1 MNARHYPLSIDL
13 RLVSLFTAAMFLGSS
28 PTYGQNGSVG
38 VAYPA
43 TVIKIDGELSD
54 WPKNATTYPI
64 ARVEHGDKL
73 AGKDDL
79 NAQFRVAYSVAE
91 HALYVAVEV
100 SDNSIVLDGPGV
112 ARWDAQ
118 DGCELFVNAAHAG
131 SGSPIVQYARYGNQ
145 SQVVGPSGATDR
157 AVKVAVARTETH
169 VTYEWRVDLGAE
181 LVDDRVIGFDISVAD
196 KDKDGSFSWLA
207 WGAGT
212 QKVDMP
218 DRCGEF
224 ILIRPETQL
233 GEVSG
238 AVAWKDRS
246 EAILP
251 ARVRIQSSR
260 SALFWR
266 EAIVDPSGAYK
277 ATHLPL
283 GTYSIHAVD
292 SSDIRVDVRPHVD
305 VEIKAGRP
313 AKAELLQVVPI
324 PWPGLI
330 GDEGVLRSAG
340 PIDAEALDRVLK
352 AYLDYYKIPGMSV
365 AVIKDSKVVYHRGLG
380 VRNMLTQEPVTDDTV
395 FEAASMTKPVCAYTV
410 LRLVDRGVLKLDT
423 PLYTYLPYE
432 DIAYDDRYK
441 LITARMVLTHRS
453 GFPNWRSGKLDIKFI
468 PGTQFSYSGEGFV
481 YLGKVVAKL
490 TGKTLVQLCQEEVF
504 EPLGIEHASLV
515 WTEEIAKLTA
525 TGHGGTSPMAKGRP
539 SQPNMAASLHI
550 DAKNYA
556 KFLIAY
562 VQGKGLAEDTARD
575 MLRSQGAIPDDPKR
589 SFGLG
594 VSIEQTPQGTRYGHG
609 GRNTGFTSLS
619 VMYKD
624 LGIGYVFLVN
634 NDDASKVENILN
646 AYLITGKSGLKR
658 TRPIAHRLAKI
669 DPKLY
674 DEYIGSYEIKNETIV
689 TVTRE
694 GDRLMAQPSGE
705 ARIELFPESE
715 TVFFLKPT
723 TDATATFVKDAS
735 GRISHIVLMRDGQKS
750 EAKRL
755 VGGPKPSA
763 ATNETT
769 GADSLFNTIRNLDMQ
784 LFGAF
789 NALDAEAMDKFF
801 TEDVEFY
808 HDQGGLTRS
817 REALVQTFR
826 KKFSEKDSKLRRELV
841 EGTLEVY
848 PLSNYGAI
856 EMGRHRFFQTVGGQK
871 EREVTVSRFVHLWQ
885 KTGGQWRISRALS
898 YDHKS
903 VN

>member
-1 MNARHYPLSIDL
+1 MNDRPSPLSIV
-13 RLVSLFTAAMFLGSS
+13 RHLVSLYVISILLGLSS
-28 PTYGQNGSVG
+28 AHGQNGSVG

-43 TVIKIDGELSD
+43 TGINIDGDLSD
-54 WPKNATTYPI
+54 WPKNAAMYPI
-64 ARVEHGDKL
+64 ARVEYGDKL

-79 NAQFRVAYSVAE
+79 NAKFRVAYIAAE

-100 SDNSIVLDGPGV
+100 SDDSIVLDGPGV
-112 ARWDAQ
+112 AKWDAQ
-118 DGCELFVNAAHAG
+118 DGCEVFVNAAHAG
-131 SGSPIVQYARYGNQ
+131 SGSPVVQYARYGNQ
-145 SQVVGPSGATDR
+145 SQVIGPSGATDQ
-157 AVKVAVARTETH
+157 AVKVAVARTATN
-169 VTYEWRVDLGAE
+169 VIYEWRIDLGTQVA
-181 LVDDRVIGFDISVAD
+181 DDRVIGFDISVAD

-207 WGAGT
+207 WGPGT

-224 ILIRPETQL
+224 MLVRPETEF

-238 AVAWKDRS
+238 SVAAKDAS
-246 EAILP
+246 EPTLP
-251 ARVRIQSSR
+251 ARVRIQSTR
-260 SALFWR
+260 SAPLWR

-277 ATHLPL
+277 AANLPV
-283 GTYSIHAVD
+283 GSYSIHAVD

-305 VEIKAGRP
+305 VEIKAGTP
-313 AKAELLQVVPI
+313 AKAALLQVVPI
-324 PWPGLI
+324 LWPGLI
-330 GDEGVLRSAG
+330 GDEGALRTAG

-352 AYLDYYKIPGMSV
+352 AYLDYFKIPGMSV
-365 AVIKDSKVVYHRGLG
+365 AVIKDWKVVYHRGLG
-380 VRNMLTQEPVTDDTV
+380 VRNTQTQEPVTDDTV
-395 FEAASMTKPVCAYTV
+395 FEAASMTKPVCAYIV

-453 GFPNWRSGKLDIKFI
+453 GFPNWRSGKLDIKFT

-481 YLGKVVAKL
+481 YLGKVVEKL
-490 TGKTLVQLCQEEVF
+490 TGKKLVQLCQEEVF

-515 WTEEIAKLTA
+515 WTDEIAKLTA

-539 SQPNMAASLHI
+539 SQPNMAASLHV

-562 VQGKGLAEDTARD
+562 VQGKGLAEATAND
-575 MLRSQGAIPDDPKR
+575 MLRSQGPIPDDPKS

-594 VSIEQTPQGTRYGHG
+594 VSIEQTPQGPRFGHG

-619 VMYKD
+619 AMYKD

-634 NDDASKVENILN
+634 NDDASKVQNILN
-646 AYLITGKSGLKR
+646 AYLITGKSGLKNNKS
-658 TRPIAHRLAKI
+658 IAHKLAKI
-669 DPKLY
+669 DPKIY
-674 DEYIGSYEIKNETIV
+674 DEYIGRYEINHETIV

-694 GDRLMAQPSGE
+694 GDKLMAQPSGD
-705 ARIELFPESE
+705 AKFELFPESE
-715 TVFFLKPT
+715 TVFFLKPN
-723 TDATATFVKDAS
+723 TDATATFVKDPN
-735 GRISHIVLMRDGQKS
+735 GKISHVVLTRDGRKT

-755 VGGPKPSA
+755 EGGLNPSA
-763 ATNETT
+763 ATNGTT
-769 GADSLFNTIRNLDMQ
+769 GKSSLFETIRNLDLQ

-789 NALDAEAMDKFF
+789 NALDIDAIDKFF

-808 HDQGGLTRS
+808 HDQGGVTRS
-817 REALVQTFR
+817 REVLVQTFR

-841 EGTLEVY
+841 ESSLEVH
-848 PLSNYGAI
+848 PISNYGAI
-856 EMGRHRFFQTVGGQK
+856 EMGSHRFFQTAGGQN

-885 KTGGQWRISRALS
+885 KTGDQWKISRAFS
-898 YDHKS
+898 FDHKS